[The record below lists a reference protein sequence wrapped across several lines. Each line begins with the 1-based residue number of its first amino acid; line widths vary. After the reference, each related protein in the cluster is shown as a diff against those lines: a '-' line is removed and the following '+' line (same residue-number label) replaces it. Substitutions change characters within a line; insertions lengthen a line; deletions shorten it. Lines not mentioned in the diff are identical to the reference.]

1 MISDYS
7 FYRDQYQGDLLTE
20 ELFPKYATRADAWL
34 EYLTSGRYADPKLSE
49 KQLLAVK
56 FAECAASELCR
67 QMETDSAGNP
77 SIEKETVGDH
87 SVTYRAATDSAS
99 GWSIRIR
106 DVIALYLAHTGLLY
120 RGAILQFKL

>member
-1 MISDYS
+1 MISDYT
-7 FYRDQYQGDLLTE
+7 FYRDSYCGKLLSE
-20 ELFPKYATRADAWL
+20 EEFPQYATRADSWL
-34 EYLTSGRYADPKLSE
+34 DYLTSGRYADPKLSE

-87 SVTYRAATDSAS
+87 SVTYRAASDSAS
-99 GWSIRIR
+99 GWSVRIR